1 MINFLLESEGHSHSH
16 SHSHH
21 SGLSEF
27 LVEHLG
33 RFGEFLDEVLLHGIT
48 DTLKIVLF
56 LFLTYMLLEFIEHKA
71 KDETELLMR
80 KAGVFGPVVGGILGV
95 IPQCGFSTVAANL
108 YTGGII
114 GLGTLIAVFLS
125 TSDEMLVVLLSG
137 NVKIGSV
144 LLILLYKTLAG
155 ILVGF
160 IIDFAIRMLR
170 RNRSEVRRVNK
181 VTSAGKAHSATHG
194 GTHSLSEHAAIHA
207 DDCHSHTDAEAEH
220 SHTHEGGE
228 HAHEEHAHG
237 KKGGCAKDGGC
248 ADHTHTGAGILK
260 CALRHTLSVAVYILI
275 VTLVLNSLI
284 FFIGEETIAKVMV
297 DIPVLSHLISALVGL
312 VPNCAVSVAL
322 TQLALSGIISEGVM
336 LSGLLSGAGVGLLV
350 LIKTN
355 SDPKEDFIV
364 PAILVLAGVVFGAL
378 ADLLPFITIFG

>member
-1 MINFLLESEGHSHSH
+1 MISFLLESEGHSHSH
-16 SHSHH
+16 LHH
-21 SGLSEF
+21 SGLTDF
-27 LVEHLG
+27 LVGHLG
-33 RFGEFLDEVLLHGIT
+33 RFGEFLDEVILHGLA

-71 KDETELLMR
+71 KAETEHLMR
-80 KAGVFGPVVGGILGV
+80 KAGAFGPVVGGFLGV

-137 NVKIGSV
+137 NVRISSV
-144 LLILLYKTLAG
+144 LLILVYKTIAG

-160 IIDFAIRMLR
+160 TVDFVIRMLR
-170 RNRSEVRRVNK
+170 RNRLEVRRVNK
-181 VTSAGKAHSATHG
+181 VTAKCKAEAHSGEGA
-194 GTHSLSEHAAIHA
+194 HSLPEEEKLHA
-207 DDCHSHTDAEAEH
+207 DDCHRPGDEGSHGDCDH
-220 SHTHEGGE
+220 DRHTHGT
-228 HAHEEHAHG
+228 
-237 KKGGCAKDGGC
+237 GCGCHKDDGGC
-248 ADHTHTGAGILK
+248 ADHSHTGVGIVK
-260 CALRHTLSVAVYILI
+260 CALRHTLSVAIYILL
-275 VTLVLNSLI
+275 VTLALNSLI
-284 FFIGEETIAKVMV
+284 FFIGEEAIAKVMV
-297 DIPVLSHLISALVGL
+297 DIPVLSHLVSALVGL
-312 VPNCAVSVAL
+312 VPNCAVSVVL

-364 PAILVLAGVVFGAL
+364 PAILVISGVVFGVV
-378 ADLLPFITIFG
+378 ADLLPFITVFG